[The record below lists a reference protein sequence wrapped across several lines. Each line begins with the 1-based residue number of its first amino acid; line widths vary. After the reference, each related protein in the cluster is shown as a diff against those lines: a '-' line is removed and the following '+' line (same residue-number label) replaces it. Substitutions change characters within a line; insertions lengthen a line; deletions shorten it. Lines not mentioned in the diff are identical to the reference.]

1 MEFEGRIIRV
11 LPTRGGTSQ
20 RGNEWKAL
28 PFVFAYYENP
38 DQRWEDKVLLET
50 FDTNQMAQI
59 AQYCEIGA
67 DHKVVVENGSVKLKT
82 LDIKCKCGFSHNTK
96 DITTQSGEQRII
108 NEMRCYKLEIIGQQ
122 PAMQGTLGQA
132 VASQSQAVF
141 QQQPGNVLGGPQ
153 TSPYNSHMPFPPQ
166 VDNFG
171 YPIQPVNPGDD
182 DLPF

>member
-11 LPTRGGTSQ
+11 LPTHGGTSQ

-50 FDTNQMAQI
+50 FDTNLMAQI

-67 DHKVVVENGSVKLKT
+67 DKKVVVENGSVKLKT
-82 LDIKCKCGFSHNTK
+82 LDIKCKCGFSHNVK
-96 DITTQSGEQRII
+96 DVARKDGSGTVTL
-108 NEMRCYKLEIIGQQ
+108 NEMRCYKLEIVGQQ
-122 PAMQGTLGQA
+122 PAPA
-132 VASQSQAVF
+132 PQS

-153 TSPYNSHMPFPPQ
+153 TPPYNPQQPFPPQ

-171 YPIQPVNPGDD
+171 YPIQPINPGDD

>member
-82 LDIKCKCGFSHNTK
+82 LDIKCKCGFSHNVK
-96 DITTQSGEQRII
+96 DVARRDGSGTATL
-108 NEMRCYKLEIIGQQ
+108 NEMRCYKLEIIGQAQ
-122 PAMQGTLGQA
+122 AQHPAP
-132 VASQSQAVF
+132 QSQP
-141 QQQPGNVLGGPQ
+141 QPGNALGGSQ
-153 TSPYNSHMPFPPQ
+153 TPPYNQQQPFPPQ

>member
-82 LDIKCKCGFSHNTK
+82 LDIKCKCGFSHNVK
-96 DITTQSGEQRII
+96 DVARRDGSGTATL
-108 NEMRCYKLEIIGQQ
+108 NEMRCYKLEIIGQSQ
-122 PAMQGTLGQA
+122 AQHPAP
-132 VASQSQAVF
+132 QSQP
-141 QQQPGNVLGGPQ
+141 QPGNVLGGPQ
-153 TSPYNSHMPFPPQ
+153 TPPYNPHMPFPPQ
-166 VDNFG
+166 VDAQGN
-171 YPIQPVNPGDD
+171 PINPGDD